1 MRDSGAS
8 VLISTHML
16 DSVEELWDVANI
28 MMNGKIAAVRSRQET
43 EAEKEDL
50 EDLFFSITEGVS
62 AKEREETE

>member
-1 MRDSGAS
+1 
-8 VLISTHML
+8 ML